1 MEHVGV
7 RQFKDA
13 LSRYLARAARGE
25 TIIVTDRGR
34 PMVQITSLTP
44 VQPPVIAD
52 AIRQGRATWSG
63 RKPTPP
69 LMAPAV
75 LGPGTV
81 ADLVVDDRR

>member
-1 MEHVGV
+1 
-7 RQFKDA
+7 
-13 LSRYLARAARGE
+13 
-25 TIIVTDRGR
+25 
-34 PMVQITSLTP
+34 
-44 VQPPVIAD
+44 VIAD